1 MEVGHVTALDTLI
14 KGLNSKQREAVLT
27 TEGPVL
33 IAAGA
38 GSGKTRVLTH
48 RIAYLIQERQVNP
61 WNILAITFTNKAA
74 TEMRERVQRLVGEE
88 ASSIWV
94 ATFHAMCARILRR
107 EIETLG
113 YAKNF
118 TIIDQ
123 GEQQTLM
130 KQVLRDLNLDSDQ
143 YNYKDLL
150 WVIDAAKNQGY
161 LPDDFLA
168 SDSGYIHEIHANI
181 YRNYQKRLKA
191 ANALDFN
198 DLILLTVRLLEQNP
212 TIRQFYQQKFQYI
225 HVDEYQDTNHS
236 QYRLVQLLA
245 GLLKNICVVGDA
257 DQSIYGWRGANMANI
272 LNFEQDYPQAKVIL
286 LEQNYRSTQTI
297 LKAANS
303 VIENNLQRKDKQL
316 WSDGQVGEKIQIY
329 SADSDL
335 EEADFV
341 TRTIRHLRDQ
351 EGANYSQVAVLYRTQ
366 AQSRGLEEALLRS
379 NMPYKVVGGLKF
391 YARKEIQDTLAYL
404 RLLDNPHD
412 NLSLNRI
419 INVPKRGIGA
429 TTVTKLAEFA
439 DSLGVSWFEA
449 IGRLHFSNFSASVQK
464 KLLDFAQ
471 LIESLRQQVPFL
483 PLRDL
488 TEEVWDKTGY
498 LKSLKEEGTVEAA
511 NRLENLEEFASVVTQ
526 FDQTEREAI
535 LEQDPD
541 YLAQTQ
547 GQEEVALA
555 PLTQFLTDV
564 SLMTDADNQEETL
577 DQVTL
582 MTLHAAKGLE
592 FPYVFMVGMEEGLF
606 PLRRAS
612 ENPDE
617 LEEERRLAYVGMTRA
632 ERALYLTA
640 SKRRLQYGRTVTNP
654 PSRFLDEIQPD
665 LVEWL
670 GSGRQSSAYGQSSW
684 KQTWSDSPS
693 SWTGLHHQPTVN
705 VAPSRTIRKQE
716 AGDRRLKNQAALRHK
731 GPVAGASTS
740 ASGAGQTWQVG
751 DKVLHK
757 TFGQGTIVKVAKAGK
772 DQLLSVAFA
781 SQGIK
786 DLMAAYAPLTKAN
799 E

>member
-1 MEVGHVTALDTLI
+1 
-14 KGLNSKQREAVLT
+14 
-27 TEGPVL
+27 
-33 IAAGA
+33 
-38 GSGKTRVLTH
+38 
-48 RIAYLIQERQVNP
+48 
-61 WNILAITFTNKAA
+61 
-74 TEMRERVQRLVGEE
+74 
-88 ASSIWV
+88 
-94 ATFHAMCARILRR
+94 
-107 EIETLG
+107 
-113 YAKNF
+113 
-118 TIIDQ
+118 
-123 GEQQTLM
+123 
-130 KQVLRDLNLDSDQ
+130 
-143 YNYKDLL
+143 
-150 WVIDAAKNQGY
+150 
-161 LPDDFLA
+161 
-168 SDSGYIHEIHANI
+168 
-181 YRNYQKRLKA
+181 
-191 ANALDFN
+191 
-198 DLILLTVRLLEQNP
+198 
-212 TIRQFYQQKFQYI
+212 
-225 HVDEYQDTNHS
+225 
-236 QYRLVQLLA
+236 
-245 GLLKNICVVGDA
+245 
-257 DQSIYGWRGANMANI
+257 MANI

-564 SLMTDADNQEETL
+564 SLMTDADNQEEAL

-693 SWTGLHHQPTVN
+693 SWTGLHHQPTAN
-705 VAPSRTIRKQE
+705 VAPSRTVRKQE

-731 GPVAGASTS
+731 GPAAGARP
-740 ASGAGQTWQVG
+740 ASSGTGQAWQVG